1 METSSFISF
10 LYHKKYITY
19 QIFKFLDPKGT
30 TRTPIFYLLPKIH
43 KPGTPGRPII
53 SGYNSPTANLSTH
66 VDFYLKPIVKQL
78 PSYIQDTTHFLRTLR
93 GFAGKIPQNSFLVT
107 FDVKSLYTNI
117 PHDEGIACC
126 STALQEF
133 YGQSLPLPLIY
144 MLQFIVFILKKN
156 YFKFRD
162 TFYLQIHG
170 TAMGSPFAPNYAN
183 IFMDYI
189 ERRILDSA
197 QDNKRPILWLRF
209 IDDIFAIWT
218 YDHYS
223 LHQFFEYMNIIHPTI
238 KFEMSQSRDRIPF
251 LDTLVLLNNR
261 GDLQTTL
268 YKKPT
273 DASPLLHAASFHP
286 SSCKTGVIYSQ
297 ALRYRRIIS
306 NDDDFAHHLENLQTI
321 LIKRGC
327 NIGLISEIFAK
338 VRSLSRNDLLQYHDN
353 PPTIKLPFVIPYNSN
368 TSHIGKTLHSHW
380 YLIQED
386 DELQDLSS
394 IIPVMAFQR
403 NRNIK
408 DTLVHSNMTE

>member
-1 METSSFISF
+1 M
-10 LYHKKYITY
+10 
-19 QIFKFLDPKGT
+19 
-30 TRTPIFYLLPKIH
+30 
-43 KPGTPGRPII
+43 
-53 SGYNSPTANLSTH
+53 
-66 VDFYLKPIVKQL
+66 
-78 PSYIQDTTHFLRTLR
+78 
-93 GFAGKIPQNSFLVT
+93 T

-133 YGQSLPLPLIY
+133 YGQSLPLPFKY

-189 ERRILDSA
+189 ERRNLDSA
-197 QDNKRPILWLRF
+197 PDSKKAILWLRF

-223 LHQFFEYMNIIHPTI
+223 LHQFFEYMSIIHPTI

-261 GDLQTTL
+261 GDLQITL

-273 DASPLLHAASFHP
+273 DASPLLHAASFHLN
-286 SSCKTGVIYSQ
+286 SCKTGVIYSE

-321 LIKRGC
+321 LIKRVSMF
-327 NIGLISEIFAK
+327 LI
-338 VRSLSRNDLLQYHDN
+338 
-353 PPTIKLPFVIPYNSN
+353 
-368 TSHIGKTLHSHW
+368 
-380 YLIQED
+380 
-386 DELQDLSS
+386 
-394 IIPVMAFQR
+394 
-403 NRNIK
+403 
-408 DTLVHSNMTE
+408 